1 MDNELAGKIKE
12 IGGLLGIEN
21 VPDNIGEL
29 LGSFLG
35 DNGSDEKDS
44 ETKTEA
50 GRGVSCSNEKEQDD
64 SLGIDPV
71 MLIKIMS
78 GVKQAQEKGANDD
91 KVRLLKALKPF
102 LSDTRRKKVDNC
114 VNILMFKELAPLLG
128 QLGK

>member
-1 MDNELAGKIKE
+1 MNDELAGKIKE

-29 LGSFLG
+29 LDSFLG
-35 DNGSDEKDS
+35 EGGADKDAKD
-44 ETKTEA
+44 TQKGT
-50 GRGVSCSNEKEQDD
+50 GQVVPCSSEKEQCD

-71 MLIKIMS
+71 MLMKIMS
-78 GVKQAQEKGANDD
+78 GVKQAQEKGVNDD

-102 LSDTRRKKVDNC
+102 LSDTRRKKVDKC

>member
-44 ETKTEA
+44 EIKTEA
-50 GRGVSCSNEKEQDD
+50 GRALPCNSEKEQDD

-71 MLIKIMS
+71 MLMKIMS
-78 GVKQAQEKGANDD
+78 GVKQAQEKGVNDD

-114 VNILMFKELAPLLG
+114 VNILIFKELAPLLG